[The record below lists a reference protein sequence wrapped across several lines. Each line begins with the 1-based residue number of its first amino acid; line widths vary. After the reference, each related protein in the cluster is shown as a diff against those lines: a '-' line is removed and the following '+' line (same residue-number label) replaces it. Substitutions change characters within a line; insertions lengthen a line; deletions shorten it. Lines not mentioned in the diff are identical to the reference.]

1 MQLRNHF
8 VGLTLSAVCTLGP
21 LGCGD
26 DTSGTGGGST
36 TSTTSSTPTTTTTTS
51 SAGGAGGEGGAAQG
65 GGGMGGMAQGGGG
78 AGMGGMAQGGGGA
91 GMGGMAQ
98 GGGGAGMGGMGGMN
112 MGGGGGGGG
121 TTMTPSQQIA
131 AVLGTA
137 DGTGLNLVV
146 ADATVTYVKP
156 AFGADPA
163 GFFVQ
168 ADQMGPALFV
178 AVDPATLTPAPAVGD
193 EVMFTVT
200 AVSTTTGLKHA
211 SAIAPASYMRHSQGN
226 DVAVLVSDITD
237 ATDVLTNLD
246 GYTSRAVSFIADIEA
261 DFTGAGS
268 PQVAAPITTSG
279 LSDPNYRLRMPEAVR
294 ATYDLEMGCTLI
306 VDYGVM
312 WRFNAIAQPSAL
324 STNDIAMG
332 DVQCLP
338 PTVAMAQAA
347 SSTSVVITF
356 DRLLDPTSVQ
366 PSDFMFTG
374 GLMASAVMVNGKT
387 VTVTTSPQMSGTSYT
402 VTVADVTDVLG
413 EAIDPALDEA
423 MFTGY
428 VVPAGLLINE
438 IGPTITDNFDLVELL
453 VTSSG
458 TVNGITLIQDGT
470 AFETIATLPDVNVA
484 MGDIIVVH
492 LNGATAAGAAPGSE
506 TMAKNQYAAATYSA
520 NYDGAWDF
528 HGGTIHLTNNARV
541 IRVHAPGNVLIDAV
555 PVVLSSSGSPPSAFP
570 GDLQALQALGRW
582 LPADCGGQLCTYS
595 STPTAIAISV
605 DYLGSG
611 NSPTGNSI
619 SRKPGMNTMQ
629 KSDWNAAGAQSWG
642 AANP

>member
-8 VGLTLSAVCTLGP
+8 VGLTLSAVCALGP

-36 TSTTSSTPTTTTTTS
+36 SSTTSSTTTTTTTTTTTS
-51 SAGGAGGEGGAAQG
+51 GTGGAGGEGAGTAQG
-65 GGGMGGMAQGGGG
+65 GGGAGTGGEGGMAQGGGG
-78 AGMGGMAQGGGGA
+78 AGT
-91 GMGGMAQ
+91 
-98 GGGGAGMGGMGGMN
+98 GGMGGMN
-112 MGGGGGGGG
+112 MGGGGAGGG
-121 TTMTPSQQIA
+121 TTTTPSQQIA

-146 ADATVTYVKP
+146 ADAIVTYVKP
-156 AFGADPA
+156 AFGTDPA

-168 ADQMGPALFV
+168 GAQMGPALFV

-211 SAIAPASYMRHSQGN
+211 SAITSYMRHSQNN
-226 DVAVLVSDITD
+226 DVAALVSDIT
-237 ATDVLTNLD
+237 AASDVLTNLD
-246 GYTSRAVSFIADIEA
+246 AYTARAVSFIADIDA
-261 DFTGAGS
+261 DFTAAGS

-356 DRLLDPTSVQ
+356 DRLLDPASVQ
-366 PSDFMFTG
+366 ASDFTFTG
-374 GLMASAVMVNGKT
+374 GLTASAVMVSGKT
-387 VTVTTSPQMSGTSYT
+387 VTVTTSMQTSGTSYT
-402 VTVADVTDVLG
+402 VTVAGVTDVLG

-423 MFTGY
+423 TFTGF
-428 VVPAGLLINE
+428 VVPAGLLFNE
-438 IGPTITDNFDLVELL
+438 VSPNIASGRDLVELL
-453 VTSSG
+453 VTSPG
-458 TVNGITLIQDGT
+458 TVNGVTLLQDGT
-470 AFETIATLPDVNVA
+470 NVETLATLPDVSVA
-484 MGDIIVVH
+484 MGDLIVIH
-492 LNGATAAGAAPGSE
+492 LNPSGATGAAPGSE
-506 TMAKNQYAAATYSA
+506 TTAKNQYAAAMYSA

-528 HGGTIHLTNNARV
+528 HGGNTGITFNNRV
-541 IRVHAPGNVLIDAV
+541 FRLEAPGGAILDAV
-555 PVVLSSSGSPPSAFP
+555 PFVLSNAAAPPAAFP
-570 GDLQALQALGRW
+570 GDLQALQALARW
-582 LPADCGGQLCTYS
+582 LPADCGGQLCTYT
-595 STPTAIAISV
+595 STPTAVSISV
-605 DYLGSG
+605 DYLGVGST
-611 NSPTGNSI
+611 PTGNTI

-629 KSDWNAAGAQSWG
+629 KSDWNAAGPHSLG
-642 AANP
+642 LANP